1 MWPFVGVH
9 VTVRCRSCDW
19 LVWVMWLSGVGHV
32 TGWCESCDFQV
43 KVCDHCQ
50 DTATT
55 TAGAVTH
62 LSSVLQMYLWGT
74 PCTTVRAFILSAH
87 YICIICSHVLCL
99 QQSNLNR
106 KGETRTILVV
116 YYTVISKE
124 ERVILCQL
132 ETGWKPCQCSP
143 WRRPEH
149 CMWSKYWQSFQP
161 VSSWYRRTL
170 YCSYNSQLRSPRF
183 SNQWMWIKF

>member
-1 MWPFVGVH
+1 MWLAGVSH
-9 VTVRCRSCDW
+9 VTFRWRYV
-19 LVWVMWLSGVGHV
+19 
-32 TGWCESCDFQV
+32 
-43 KVCDHCQ
+43 
-50 DTATT
+50 T
-55 TAGAVTH
+55 TART
-62 LSSVLQMYLWGT
+62 LSHSYTWAILQMYLWGT

-87 YICIICSHVLCL
+87 YICTICSHVLCL

-106 KGETRTILVV
+106 KGETQTILVI

-149 CMWSKYWQSFQP
+149 CGRNVGKIFSPFLAGTENPLLFMQQP
-161 VSSWYRRTL
+161 AEKTPL
-170 YCSYNSQLRSPRF
+170 Q
-183 SNQWMWIKF
+183 